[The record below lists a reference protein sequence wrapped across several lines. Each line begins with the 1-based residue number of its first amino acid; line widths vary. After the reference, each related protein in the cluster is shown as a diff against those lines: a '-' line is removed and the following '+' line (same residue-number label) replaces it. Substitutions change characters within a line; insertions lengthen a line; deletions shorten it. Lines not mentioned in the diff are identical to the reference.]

1 MDGNSAPRE
10 VCRPVLRGA
19 GPGVGQTEATE
30 KEGPEAAEMRK
41 KGPERSERGKEEG
54 GIVERV
60 EEEEEGREEDEPV
73 RGWRPWG

>member
-1 MDGNSAPRE
+1 METQHQEKSAVQFSGE
-10 VCRPVLRGA
+10 QGQ
-19 GPGVGQTEATE
+19 GVGQTEATE

-54 GIVERV
+54 GIVERA